1 VGNWT
6 RVVVIQCI
14 IPIRIDPNAPDE
26 EAIQKV
32 KDLFIER
39 NNGVINLD
47 QCEYFVPS
55 EAQDDDPDSSIYL

>member
-1 VGNWT
+1 MGDWT
-6 RVVVIQCI
+6 RVVVIQCVV
-14 IPIRIDPNAPDE
+14 PIRIDPNAPDE

-47 QCEYFVPS
+47 QCEYFVPP
-55 EAQDDDPDSSIYL
+55 EEPDDPDGSTYL